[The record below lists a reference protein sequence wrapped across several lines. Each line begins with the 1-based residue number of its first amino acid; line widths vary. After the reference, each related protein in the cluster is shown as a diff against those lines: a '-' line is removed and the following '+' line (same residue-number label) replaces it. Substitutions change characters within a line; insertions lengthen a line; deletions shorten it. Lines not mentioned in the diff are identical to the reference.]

1 MGNRWGKMRIALAAA
16 VFLLSRGAALA
27 DCNHPKLIEFGLG
40 ASAVTLNSGPPTET
54 VDCYQVIGRAGQEMG
69 VTLEGAEHDA
79 KLALYAP
86 GWQASCDSSGD
97 CDVSGDLMS
106 EENETDW
113 SDQLAASG
121 AYLIVV
127 DNAKSD
133 AEYRL
138 TVELR

>member
-1 MGNRWGKMRIALAAA
+1 MRIALAAA
-16 VFLLSRGAALA
+16 VFLLSGEIALA
-27 DCNHPKLIEFGLG
+27 DCNRPKLIEFGPG
-40 ASAVTLNSGPPTET
+40 ANAVALSSGPPTET
-54 VDCYQVIGRAGQEMG
+54 VDCYQVVGRAGQEMS
-69 VTLEGAEHDA
+69 VTLDGAEHDA
-79 KLALYAP
+79 RLALYAP
-86 GWQASCDSSGD
+86 GWQASCDSSDD

-113 SDQLAASG
+113 SDQLTASG
-121 AYLIVV
+121 AYLIVI